1 MRAPPGP
8 HGGCFYWGDGWCH
21 SLRRRLVVPER
32 SLRVWASAAGG
43 LGHPGGLLWRWT
55 CRTCS
60 WLENQGLHQ
69 ELLGAWLGWLDRRWG
84 TGQWGAHW
92 VEGTRV
98 PWERWVGEAVWPP
111 LDVTGLGLR
120 MEIEARELELEVRE
134 FPVHFRDHKADKQWP
149 GAPSR
154 ISPMAEVTMGMTKM
168 HPTLIP
174 VPSRRWNS
182 LWLHSSNLIWGDQLI
197 AIVPWERMRGES
209 REGGMNGERLKE
221 SPGIFFFNMK
231 ALAKGQS
238 HCQGSQTCKNI
249 HQASLRR
256 WEHAERSP
264 AFFFSPGS
272 WSFFWSWFCYGRSCL
287 SPDSPER
294 RNLSLAFGSCA
305 KLRRGI
311 LGNTCPLGLDSPGS
325 SGHVPVTS

>member
-92 VEGTRV
+92 VEGTWV

-111 LDVTGLGLR
+111 LDVSGLGLR

-154 ISPMAEVTMGMTKM
+154 ISPTAEVTMGMTKM

-174 VPSRRWNS
+174 VLSRRWNS
-182 LWLHSSNLIWGDQLI
+182 LWLHSSNLTWEDQLI

-231 ALAKGQS
+231 SLAVIAKG
-238 HCQGSQTCKNI
+238 HRLARTFIRLLWEDGSMQREAPPSFLVLGAGVSSEADFAMEGAVCPQT
-249 HQASLRR
+249 HLREET
-256 WEHAERSP
+256 WVLHLEAVL
-264 AFFFSPGS
+264 S
-272 WSFFWSWFCYGRSCL
+272 WGDVF
-287 SPDSPER
+287 
-294 RNLSLAFGSCA
+294 
-305 KLRRGI
+305 
-311 LGNTCPLGLDSPGS
+311 
-325 SGHVPVTS
+325 